1 MSVTITVPE
10 LAGELGYGDGVAV
23 PPEPVNGR
31 ITRHLAGAI
40 PIIETWANDPT
51 CTDAVHNLGTM
62 RYVGYMMD
70 QPTATA
76 NISFANAMVNS
87 GAAAAM
93 RQWRIE
99 PIAVI
104 DGA

>member
-10 LAGELGYGDGVAV
+10 LAGELGYGDGATV

-51 CTDAVHNLGTM
+51 CPDAVHNLGTM
-62 RYVGYMMD
+62 RYVGYTMD

-76 NISFANAMVNS
+76 NISFANALVNS

-99 PIAVI
+99 PSAVI